1 MRQAVPAGGHLH
13 DWTLILDVWLQGQAS
28 RFDRLLN
35 VEQDK
40 SQSTTGTW
48 LDHSGPSFSSVH
60 FCVTS
65 LWDGHASDR
74 PLRKPEQELKEANC
88 EWCFGNCWSPTKADS
103 HTDYSE
109 WVNLASIN
117 DVPQCLTLFGWEE
130 EVGNYPNVHL
140 SKASL

>member
-1 MRQAVPAGGHLH
+1 MKVNSEQSLELYSMSHGWPKRPGWPSLGAVQKVWFAN
-13 DWTLILDVWLQGQAS
+13 TLILDVWLQGQAS

-65 LWDGHASDR
+65 L
-74 PLRKPEQELKEANC
+74 
-88 EWCFGNCWSPTKADS
+88 
-103 HTDYSE
+103 
-109 WVNLASIN
+109 
-117 DVPQCLTLFGWEE
+117 
-130 EVGNYPNVHL
+130 
-140 SKASL
+140 